1 LPQDLCEIILKDFLK
16 NSWSA
21 IKALTQT
28 ASGAKFE
35 KTKQATF
42 FTYKNNQKT
51 FQTFGSEHFFLRGS
65 VEYTNPQLTVEEI
78 QGIIGARLLQVC
90 GNYFID
96 KETNQPETN
105 DVNQLCELLK
115 KPPSGKIIAFLLNT
129 DDVEPDRYSM
139 NPLRESIVK
148 SGQSAFP
155 AANVK
160 TKDLKVDQKFADKYE
175 DTLICKDEV
184 ELIRNQLEISKD
196 SYMDFVDSVKYAH
209 ITSLSEI
216 FGMDLSL
223 PSMRMPLAT
232 LQSENKD
239 GLLHHI
245 ISEIH
250 RDFESVKQAYECMG
264 RSMTKRTTLL
274 TIPHSVK
281 GYGSKRAAR
290 GRIYFNQNKLESA
303 NVKYKDTLLYP
314 NAIDPQD
321 ISVAKCEDNF
331 TVTADKLN
339 NYSFID
345 TPSSPQFFLYSLGS
359 PEDAALWHGIGA
371 FASSQLLHSYSNIRG
386 ACRTGKLMGNLQEKY
401 GARTDVPLQ
410 LNLAPEGIWVHPIH
424 RNIDASIGCVKKIE
438 AMAIMGMK
446 IEHLSNLH

>member
-51 FQTFGSEHFFLRGS
+51 LQTFGREHFFLRGS

-90 GNYFID
+90 GNYFMD

-115 KPPSGKIIAFLLNT
+115 KPPAGKIIAFLLNT
-129 DDVEPDRYSM
+129 DDVEADRYSM

-223 PSMRMPLAT
+223 PSMRMPLTT

-245 ISEIH
+245 ISDIH

-331 TVTADKLN
+331 TITADKLN
-339 NYSFID
+339 NYSFTD

-371 FASSQLLHSYSNIRG
+371 FASSQLLHSYSNIRV

-424 RNIDASIGCVKKIE
+424 RNIDASIGCVRKIE

-446 IEHLSNLH
+446 IEHLSNLR